1 MPLMPM
7 PPMPTKWIGPMSRG
21 NFMEPPLL
29 SSEPCRSCPRNPD
42 AGRLSTG
49 GRTVLRLPGLDP
61 PDLHRQV
68 GEPVGGVEDA
78 LAARRGGHGGE
89 LLGLGGEARDLGG
102 EA

>member
-42 AGRLSTG
+42 AGHLSTG
-49 GRTVLRLPGLDP
+49 GRTAEDRGRREHYVVVHNLSAVFSAFVYRPPSSVLRLPGLDP
-61 PDLHRQV
+61 PYMHRQV
-68 GEPVGGVEDA
+68 GEPVGG
-78 LAARRGGHGGE
+78 
-89 LLGLGGEARDLGG
+89 
-102 EA
+102 